1 MQNSKTSKDDA
12 WQVIDKTPIS
22 YSKDINGLYLH
33 KRILNCLERQ
43 TTIGLNPSIAVLSL
57 LKAFNVT
64 YSQTSD
70 KRPGFLVIAGK
81 DFETET
87 LEGKIYTQRR
97 RPQLR

>member
-1 MQNSKTSKDDA
+1 MKCSQNGTMKNDGLRRRMCLNSFWIQMQNSKTSKDDA

-33 KRILNCLERQ
+33 KRYWVVWSAKPV
-43 TTIGLNPSIAVLSL
+43 GLNPGITVLSA

-70 KRPGFLVIAGK
+70 KDQVF
-81 DFETET
+81 
-87 LEGKIYTQRR
+87 
-97 RPQLR
+97 